1 MNTTEIKELKYNIN
15 SIKKTRH
22 SSIKVNEKNSLSYI
36 DRLNEGESASSLIE
50 ELMGTFQSRKKQ
62 SERSLKYFLEKCV
75 ENEKTIRKI
84 KKLYYKDKHSVN
96 IKTINMVLKKLTAL
110 KEKYI
115 EELNRR
121 CITKKEYGKRIRV
134 SLELINEF
142 NDYKK
147 SVEILEHI
155 FLNNTK

>member
-1 MNTTEIKELKYNIN
+1 M
-15 SIKKTRH
+15 
-22 SSIKVNEKNSLSYI
+22 
-36 DRLNEGESASSLIE
+36 
-50 ELMGTFQSRKKQ
+50 
-62 SERSLKYFLEKCV
+62 
-75 ENEKTIRKI
+75 
-84 KKLYYKDKHSVN
+84 
-96 IKTINMVLKKLTAL
+96 INMVLKKLTAL